1 MNEFSLVCRL
11 LGTLFNRAPADPVL
25 APVLTMI
32 KQGQL
37 KAHWP
42 LEQRSEEHTS
52 ELQSQR

>member
-42 LEQRSEEHTS
+42 L
-52 ELQSQR
+52 

>member
-42 LEQRSEEHTS
+42 LECGTGSGLS
-52 ELQSQR
+52 AAVY